1 MSLPALLKLFDKVV
15 RNVGSVYS
23 WAKIPM
29 TIKPDP
35 RRGIGAGG
43 GGGGGEAE
51 IRLVP
56 NIF

>member
-43 GGGGGEAE
+43 GGEAE
-51 IRLVP
+51 IRLIP